1 MLELII
7 KVVAA
12 IITTEAITEIVVKS
26 ELFEPVRKLLFESK
40 YKILNFIHKILDCG
54 YCFSV
59 WASLITVLALFI
71 INNIIIDFLIVVIV
85 VHRLSNLVHSILDKV
100 QT

>member
-7 KVVAA
+7 RFVAA

-40 YKILNFIHKILDCG
+40 YSVLNFIHKIFDCG

-59 WASLITVLALFI
+59 WASLITVLVLFI
-71 INNIIIDFLIVVIV
+71 INNEVMDFLVVIIV
-85 VHRLSNLVHSILDKV
+85 IHRLSNLVHSMLDKL